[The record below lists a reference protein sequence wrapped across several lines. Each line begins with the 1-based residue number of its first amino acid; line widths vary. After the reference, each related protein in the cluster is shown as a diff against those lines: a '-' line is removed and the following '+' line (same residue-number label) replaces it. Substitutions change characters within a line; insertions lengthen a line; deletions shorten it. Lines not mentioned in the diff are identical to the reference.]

1 MRTTLRLT
9 ALCSA
14 FTLWIALTAPA
25 VLASCDEFASDG
37 CSDSYAAMWAID
49 VYMAIVALIGIAI
62 WAAVRG
68 VRKHREP

>member
-14 FTLWIALTAPA
+14 FTAWIVIAARGA
-25 VLASCDEFASDG
+25 LASCGESASGD
-37 CSDSYAAMWAID
+37 CSDSYAPLWGMY
-49 VYMAIVALIGIAI
+49 VVMAIVALIGIAI

-68 VRKHREP
+68 VRKHRES